1 MSDDETMRFVPNPGV
16 WSAADRTDL
25 GPAPEREFLKIRL
38 PGDPDEPRREV
49 LTVSGIFI
57 AKFAKTQT

>member
-16 WSAADRTDL
+16 WSATDRTDL
-25 GPAPEREFLKIRL
+25 GPAPEMEFLKIRL
-38 PGDPDEPRREV
+38 PGNPDEPGREV

-57 AKFAKTQT
+57 AKFAKTQR